1 MKRFLMIALL
11 LASTL
16 VWAQTVMRT
25 GITYSDPTQYTDN
38 SALPASE
45 IAARTLDCG
54 LATKN
59 YTLSM
64 LAPAGGAIPKEE
76 IFTSLALEYNKQY
89 FCAMTVTASNGQT
102 SEHSNEVNF
111 IVEDQRVPKAPVL
124 SLN

>member
-11 LASTL
+11 FSTTL

-25 GITYSDPTQYTDN
+25 GIMYTDPTQYTDN
-38 SALPASE
+38 SPLPASE
-45 IAARTLDCG
+45 IQVRTLDCG
-54 LATKN
+54 LASGN

-64 LAPAGGAIPKEE
+64 IAPAGGEVPKTE
-76 IFTSLALEYNKQY
+76 IFTSLALGYNVQY
-89 FCAMTVTASNGQT
+89 FCAMNVTASNGQT
-102 SEHSNEVNF
+102 SEYSNEVNF